1 MEKTARRQQI
11 IKWQVILGAGVCAF
25 IAFCD
30 LPGGVIAADAK
41 TEMVEYIDRVWNET
55 TKQVD
60 ETNANHEC
68 EVLTRSMLESGLK
81 GGDSPDKATW
91 YVLDESIKMN
101 EFGHVGK
108 GYYIDI
114 TGYVNIILKDDI
126 VEYIKGY
133 LKELTDLMGIK
144 VEFETQKR
152 ESYIK
157 VNMISD
163 NNAILIG
170 KNGRTMSS
178 LQTLVKQSIQNKLGI
193 RVNVILDANEYK
205 QKQEKNIERLAIR
218 LAKDV
223 RKTKIEVK
231 MDSMNSYERRLVHN
245 VLTNF
250 KGVTT
255 ISEGEEPNRYVIIKP
270 TEE

>member
-1 MEKTARRQQI
+1 
-11 IKWQVILGAGVCAF
+11 
-25 IAFCD
+25 
-30 LPGGVIAADAK
+30 
-41 TEMVEYIDRVWNET
+41 
-55 TKQVD
+55 
-60 ETNANHEC
+60 
-68 EVLTRSMLESGLK
+68 MLELK
-81 GGDSPDKATW
+81 SKIYEGKNSEELLNKALSELNASTNEV
-91 YVLDESIKMN
+91 YYSVKEEVTGSIFKS
-101 EFGHVGK
+101 K
-108 GYYIDI
+108 KY
-114 TGYVNIILKDDI
+114 TLNIILKDDI

-152 ESYIK
+152 ENYIK

-178 LQTLVKQSIQNKLGI
+178 LQTLVKKSIQNKLGI